1 MKRFFLLVFISSFS
15 SCISS
20 TKTNIVLRNEILQIE
35 KSKKTPFAKIL
46 VQWKNYKYSD
56 YHKVSQLLKNEE
68 DVVAVEVDQEDY
80 LKLKKRLIN
89 IFRENGIYDEVNGT
103 GTVKVVVVTYGRWD
117 YSELFSTFLVDT
129 GYVLILPSSIVVKYK
144 MFFEAEQQG
153 FKYKTQKEAEIKTTF
168 HFLLFP
174 LYPFSTYSGKE
185 KFVFN
190 NMIYDFITEWIDVSN
205 KALSSN

>member
-1 MKRFFLLVFISSFS
+1 MKRFYLLACVLFFS

-20 TKTNIVLRNEILQIE
+20 SKTNIILRNEILQIE

-56 YHKVSQLLKNEE
+56 YHKVNQLLKNEE
-68 DVVAVEVDQEDY
+68 DVIPVEVEQDDY

-89 IFRENGIYDEVNGT
+89 IFKENGLYDEVNGT
-103 GTVKVVVVTYGRWD
+103 GTVKVVVITYGRWD

-144 MFFEAEQQG
+144 MFFDAEQQE
-153 FKYKTQKEAEIKTTF
+153 FKYKTQKEAYVKTTF

-174 LYPFSTYSGKE
+174 FYPFSTYSGKE

-190 NMIYDFITEWIDVSN
+190 NMSYEFIKEWIEVIN
-205 KALSSN
+205 KTPN